1 VIVADSSALIESYR
15 RGGAPTVRAAVA
27 AAIAADALAINGIIH
42 VEVVGFAADEREQ
55 RVLLEGFRA
64 FHWLDLGKPDFE
76 LAASI
81 GFDLRRRGR
90 TVPATDLI
98 IAASAIRAEAELI
111 HLDDRFEEIARVSPL
126 VCRNPA
132 RRRA

>member
-1 VIVADSSALIESYR
+1 MIVADSSALIEFYR
-15 RGGAPTVRAAVA
+15 RGGTPAVQAAVA
-27 AAIAADALAINGIIH
+27 AAIADDALAVNGIIH
-42 VEVVGFAADEREQ
+42 VEVVGFAADEREL

-64 FHWLDLGKPDFE
+64 FHWLELGRAQFD

-98 IAASAIRAEAELI
+98 IAASAIHAKAELI
-111 HLDDRFEEIARVSPL
+111 HVDDHFEEIAKVSQL
-126 VCRNPA
+126 VCRKPA
-132 RRRA
+132 SPR

>member
-1 VIVADSSALIESYR
+1 VIVADSSALIEFYR
-15 RGGAPTVRAAVA
+15 RGGAPAVQAAVA
-27 AAIAADALAINGIIH
+27 AAIAADALAVNGIIH
-42 VEVVGFAADEREQ
+42 VEVIGFAADEREQ

-64 FHWLDLGKPDFE
+64 FHWLELDKAHFD

-111 HLDDRFEEIARVSPL
+111 HLDDHFEEIAKVSPL

-132 RRRA
+132 SSR